1 MKKMGNCVFSK
12 YFNDCIKRELLKDPG
27 TYVTSIDV
35 DIPISEIRDGKE
47 QNIVRMKSI
56 WHYKSH

>member
-35 DIPISEIRDGKE
+35 DIAISEI
-47 QNIVRMKSI
+47 
-56 WHYKSH
+56 